1 MPLEDLPP
9 PRTLNYKRVESKFKT
24 FKTKSAKRE
33 AAIQK
38 VVSDVLVLLRT
49 FIKENVLDKQQENDS
64 DSQDTEDTEK
74 LNIEED
80 EEEKE

>member
-9 PRTLNYKRVESKFKT
+9 PRALNYKRVENK

-38 VVSDVLVLLRT
+38 VVSDVLVVLRT